1 VFPRTSIFL
10 KSHIVQAQLNI
21 FGKYLF
27 KM

>member
-27 KM
+27 